1 MSLRIEKFIKTKI
14 ANLKADGLHRKL
26 TSIAGPIDTKVSVA
40 GTDMILL
47 SSNNYLGL
55 SCHPKLKEFA
65 ISALTKYGTG
75 AGASRLVSG
84 NMRIHQELEERIA
97 SFKECSSA
105 VLFSTGYM
113 ANIGVITSLAG
124 EGDLI
129 LSDSLNHA
137 SIIDGCKLRGAKIRI
152 YPHMDTKTLYNIVKK
167 ECKTQKGEYSK
178 RFIIT
183 DGVFSM
189 DGDIAPLPELMS
201 VADKFNA
208 LLVVDDAHATGVL
221 GKNGKGTS
229 NYFGI
234 KSDNLIQIGTFSKA
248 LGSLGGYV
256 AGHKLITEYIQN
268 RARSFI
274 YSTAL
279 PPGVCAASLAAID
292 LLEQD
297 SSMQTKLWQN
307 VEKFRSALIDLGFD
321 TMDSVSHIIPVLIR
335 DTDLTMKFAK
345 ALFDNEILAPG
356 IRPPT
361 VSDNTSRIRVTLMAS
376 HKPDQID
383 KVLNIFETE
392 GKRLGII

>member
-14 ANLKADGLHRKL
+14 DRLKADGLHREL

-55 SCHPKLKEFA
+55 ACHPKLKEFA
-65 ISALTKYGTG
+65 TLALTKYGTG
-75 AGASRLVSG
+75 AGASRLVAG
-84 NMRIHQELEERIA
+84 NMRIHQKLEEKIA

-137 SIIDGCKLRGAKIRI
+137 SIIDGCRLSGAKIKI
-152 YPHMDTKTLYNIVKK
+152 YPHMDTKALYNIIKK
-167 ECKTQKGEYSK
+167 ECKMQKNGYNK

-183 DGVFSM
+183 DGIFSM

-201 VADKFNA
+201 IADKFNA
-208 LLVVDDAHATGVL
+208 MLIVDDAHATGVL

-229 NYFGI
+229 SYFGI

-256 AGHKLITEYIQN
+256 VGHKLISEYIQN
-268 RARSFI
+268 KARSFI

-297 SSMQTKLWQN
+297 PSIQQQLWQN
-307 VEKFRSALIDLGFD
+307 VEKFRNGLIHLGFD
-321 TMDSVSHIIPVLIR
+321 TINSRAHIIPVLIR
-335 DTDLTMKFAK
+335 DTDLTMKFSK
-345 ALFDNEILAPG
+345 ALFNNKILAPG

-361 VSDNTSRIRVTLMAS
+361 VSDKMSRIRVSLMAS
-376 HKPDQID
+376 HKPEQID
-383 KVLNIFETE
+383 MALNVFKTE